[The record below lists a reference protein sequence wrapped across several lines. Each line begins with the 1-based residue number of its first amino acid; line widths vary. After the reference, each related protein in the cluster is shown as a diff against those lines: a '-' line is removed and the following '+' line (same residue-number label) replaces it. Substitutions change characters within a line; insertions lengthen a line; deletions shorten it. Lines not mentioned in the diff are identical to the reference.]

1 MGLCHAK
8 RLYYVTTAGGPIF
21 ADFGFSYL
29 EALAKSFYGIPEAV
43 NFAAQGLDLEG
54 SDVNAI
60 LSDAKEKIRKAL
72 CPGKI

>member
-1 MGLCHAK
+1 M
-8 RLYYVTTAGGPIF
+8 
-21 ADFGFSYL
+21 
-29 EALAKSFYGIPEAV
+29 EALAKSFYGIPEV
-43 NFAAQGLDLEG
+43 VGFAAQGLDLEG